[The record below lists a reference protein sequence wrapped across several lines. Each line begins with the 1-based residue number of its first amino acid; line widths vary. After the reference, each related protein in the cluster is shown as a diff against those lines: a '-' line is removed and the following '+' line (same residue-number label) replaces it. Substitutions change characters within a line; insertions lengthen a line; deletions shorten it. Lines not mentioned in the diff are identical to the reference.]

1 MDGRSGRSLLL
12 VCAAAGGLA
21 VLAGCVGSEPE
32 RLEIVAEVEALP
44 VGGSAQVRIELL
56 DNLNT
61 PVPGQVIRLSTDTP
75 GTALSAEEVVTGA
88 AGTADVTLTA
98 SSRVGENRIEAVA
111 GDLSATLVVP
121 GRPGP
126 PASFT
131 VTADPERT
139 VSGGVV
145 ILGVAVA
152 DRFDNPVSGAFV
164 GLRAAADGSAL
175 DLAGGGT
182 DNAGSLTRPFTTA
195 PDPGD
200 NRVEVS
206 VAGLPPQT
214 LVVPTRR
221 LSRLTVRP
229 DRAEVV
235 AGDTLTF
242 EATGYDDDG
251 GELVVRPQWTLAG
264 GIGALEPSGTF
275 TAGTAGRGRVR
286 AAVGG
291 VEASSALTVVAGPAR
306 RIELLPAEVRV
317 ASGGEVALRA
327 VARDAGGNAVAL
339 DPNDSGVTVE
349 WSLTRDV
356 GDLDGRGVLTA
367 GRVGQAAV
375 VAAAGDLRGEARVE
389 VTPGPLVTI
398 ALEPVN
404 PTVVSGAERQ
414 FRAVGQDAGGNTVP
428 LTPTWSLS
436 DAIGELDDGG
446 RFRGVRAGTAR
457 LVVAS
462 GRVAAS
468 TVIRVVP
475 GPLESIS
482 VSPARA
488 EVPAGTTTA
497 FVAAGRDAAGNDVAI
512 EPVWHLSSAVGQLDP
527 AGGFTGGQAGQA
539 QVVARS
545 GEVTGAADV
554 QVVPG
559 PLTGLAVA
567 PRAVTV
573 VAGSRQG
580 FTVTGVDGV
589 GNRVTV
595 EPAWSLSAGE
605 GRIDAGG
612 TFVGTAAGA
621 VTLVAA
627 VGGLS
632 VEAAIRVTAGPLAA
646 IEVTPRALDIASG
659 SVQAFEA
666 TGRDALGNER
676 PVTPSWTVTGG
687 VGAIGTGDG
696 RLTAVAAGAGSVVAT
711 AGGLSGVAAVRVVPG
726 PLAAIDLEAPAD
738 VQVGEARPVDW
749 TGVDANGNEVV
760 IRPEWEVTGGVGRV
774 DAEGRFVAASPGS
787 GRIIARAGG
796 FSAEAPVRVSPGP
809 LAELRIVRGSDR
821 AEVTAGER
829 IQLSAVGSDRDG
841 HVVDVEPRWEIVRGA
856 GTIDAAGQFVPTRAG
871 PAVIQVTSG
880 SLVAEAAVNVVP
892 GPLAAIVVAPARAD
906 VASDTTQTFT
916 AAGRDAYGNLVDV
929 DPDWSVTYG
938 VGGMD
943 AEGRFSGTMVGT
955 GVVTAT
961 AGGVVGTADVATTP
975 GALAVLE
982 VQPAAPEV
990 RSGELLQFRTAGF
1003 DARGNTVAGYAVD
1016 WQVSGDVGTV
1026 EPARGIFTALAAG
1039 AGRVRARSN
1048 GVEGTGE
1055 VRVVPGDPSAAAS
1068 TVAVSPGAVAAGGDA
1083 AAEITVTVRDAFDNP
1098 VAGAPVRVL
1107 SSRAADSVRPVESV
1121 TAADG
1126 VARLRITSGAAG
1138 RSALRVT
1145 AGTVDLVP
1153 PPPVEFR

>member
-1 MDGRSGRSLLL
+1 MNERCRRNSLLI
-12 VCAAAGGLA
+12 CAAASGL
-21 VLAGCVGSEPE
+21 LALVGCVGSEAE
-32 RLEIVAEVEALP
+32 RLEIEADVAAAAVAESV
-44 VGGSAQVRIELL
+44 QIRIEVR

-61 PVPGQVIRLSTDTP
+61 PVPGQLVRLSTDTP
-75 GTALSAEEVVTGA
+75 GTVLSAEEVVTGA
-88 AGTADVTLTA
+88 AGTAGVTLTA
-98 SSRVGENRIEAVA
+98 SNQAGENRVEAVA
-111 GDLSATLVVP
+111 GDLSASLVVP
-121 GRPGP
+121 GLPGP
-126 PASFT
+126 PASVA

-139 VSGGVV
+139 VIGGTV
-145 ILGVAVA
+145 ILAVAVA
-152 DRFDNPVSGAFV
+152 DRFGNPVPDV
-164 GLRAAADGSAL
+164 PVELQAADGSGL
-175 DLAGGGT
+175 GLAGGET

-200 NRVEVS
+200 NPVEVS

-214 LVVPTRR
+214 LVVPARL

-242 EATGYDDDG
+242 EATGFDDDG
-251 GELVVRPQWTLAG
+251 GELGVRPQWTLVG

-306 RIELLPAEVRV
+306 RIEVLPAEVRV
-317 ASGGEVALRA
+317 ESGERVTLRA

-339 DPNDSGVTVE
+339 YPNDPGVTVQ
-349 WSLTRDV
+349 WSLTPDV
-356 GDLDGRGVLTA
+356 GDLDDRGGLTA
-367 GRVGQAAV
+367 GRAGEATV

-398 ALEPVN
+398 ALEPVD

-414 FRAVGQDAGGNTVP
+414 FRAVGQDAGGNAVP

-436 DAIGELDDGG
+436 DAIGELDDSG

-468 TVIRVVP
+468 TVIEVVP
-475 GPLESIS
+475 GPLESIA
-482 VSPARA
+482 VSPAQA

-497 FVAAGRDAAGNDVAI
+497 FVAVGRDAAGNELAI
-512 EPVWHLSSAVGQLDP
+512 EPVWGLSSAAGQIDP
-527 AGGFTGGQAGQA
+527 GGELTGGPAGQA
-539 QVVARS
+539 QVLARS
-545 GEVTGAADV
+545 GEVTGTADV
-554 QVVPG
+554 RVVPG
-559 PLTGLAVA
+559 ALTGLAVA
-567 PRAVTV
+567 PRTATV
-573 VAGSRQG
+573 VAGSSQR
-580 FTVTGVDGV
+580 FAVTGVDGV
-589 GNRVTV
+589 GNRVPV

-612 TFVGTAAGA
+612 TFVGTAAGL

-627 VGGLS
+627 WEDLS
-632 VEAAIRVTAGPLAA
+632 VEAMIRVTAGPLATIA
-646 IEVTPRALDIASG
+646 VTPPVLDIAAG
-659 SVQAFEA
+659 AVQAFEA

-676 PVTPSWTVTGG
+676 PMTPSWTVTGG
-687 VGAIGTGDG
+687 VGAIGTRNG
-696 RLTAVAAGAGSVVAT
+696 RLTAIATGSGSVVAT
-711 AGGLSGVAAVRVVPG
+711 AGGLSGVAEVRVGPG

-749 TGVDANGNEVV
+749 TGADANGNEVV

-787 GRIIARAGG
+787 GRIIARSGG
-796 FSAEAPVRVSPGP
+796 VSAEAPVQVSPGP
-809 LAELRIVRGSDR
+809 LAELRIVRDSDR
-821 AEVTAGER
+821 AEVPAGER

-871 PAVIQVTSG
+871 PAAIRVTSG
-880 SLVAEAAVNVVP
+880 SLAAEAAVNVAP
-892 GPLAAIVVAPARAD
+892 GPLAAIVVAPARAN
-906 VASDTTQTFT
+906 VASDTTQAFT
-916 AAGRDAYGNLVDV
+916 AAGRDAYGNLVDI

-943 AEGRFSGTMVGT
+943 AEGRFRGTMAGT
-955 GVVTAT
+955 GVVSAT
-961 AGGVVGTADVATTP
+961 AGGVVGTADIATTP

-982 VQPAAPEV
+982 VQPAVPEV

-1003 DARGNTVAGYAVD
+1003 DARGNAVAGYPVE

-1026 EPARGIFTALAAG
+1026 DLARGIFTALAAG
-1039 AGRVRARSN
+1039 TGQVRARSN
-1048 GVEGTGE
+1048 GVEGTTD
-1055 VRVVPGDPSAAAS
+1055 VRVVPGDPSAATS
-1068 TVAVSPGAVAAGGDA
+1068 TVAVSPAAVAAGGGA
-1083 AAEITVTVRDAFDNP
+1083 AAEITVTVRDAFNNP
-1098 VAGAPVRVL
+1098 VAGVPVRIL
-1107 SSRAADSVRPVESV
+1107 SSRAADSVRPAESM

-1126 VARLRITSGAAG
+1126 VARLQITSGTAG
-1138 RSALRVT
+1138 RSSLRVT
-1145 AGTVDLVP
+1145 AGTVELASP
-1153 PPPVEFR
+1153 PPIEFR